1 MFGWVLNRPLIM
13 IYAKAYEAMVTLKN
27 WPLSEQKNPLADY
40 TPELHDNKCLKRLK
54 NNKKFLYYVK
64 QTEKH

>member
-1 MFGWVLNRPLIM
+1 M

-27 WPLSEQKNPLADY
+27 WPLSEHKNPLADY

-54 NNKKFLYYVK
+54 NNKKYLYYVK